1 MSNPSEPDRDGASD
15 APAPDHEET
24 PDAPATGLGDEA
36 ATEVILTEEPAA
48 AAENPQPEPPE
59 RRFTAPGF
67 DSTAT
72 EVMPSMTTAAT
83 EMMQAQPSGRVAPTL
98 MPSRSRRLPV
108 SIPRGWAWALAV
120 VTIIAALAAIAVLG
134 TLWLTKDSRQKASK
148 AEQVR
153 DTIENFDIAVQNG
166 DLAALRGLTCGAV
179 RDDYVNY
186 NDMAWEDTYRKIA
199 AAKQY
204 PVVASIDEVV
214 VDDDHA
220 EANVTAFMAFAPQ
233 VRSTR
238 SFDLQYHDNQWKIC
252 QSRGG

>member
-1 MSNPSEPDRDGASD
+1 MSNPSEPDHGDAAD
-15 APAPDHEET
+15 APAPDQEET
-24 PDAPATGLGDEA
+24 SEAPATDPGDDA
-36 ATEVILTEEPAA
+36 ATEVIVTGEPAV
-48 AAENPQPEPPE
+48 EPKIPEQEPAE

-72 EVMPSMTTAAT
+72 EVIPSMTA
-83 EMMQAQPSGRVAPTL
+83 APTEIMPTQPGANAAPPL
-98 MPSRSRRLPV
+98 VPSRSRILPV
-108 SIPRGWAWALAV
+108 SIPRGWAWVLAV
-120 VTIIAALAAIAVLG
+120 VTVIVVLAVIAVLG
-134 TLWLTKDSRQKASK
+134 TLWLTKDSRQKASRT
-148 AEQVR
+148 EQVR
-153 DTIENFDIAVQNG
+153 DTIENYDIALQNG

-179 RDDYVNY
+179 RESYVNY
-186 NDMAWEDTYRKIA
+186 NDAAWDDTYQKISE
-199 AAKQY
+199 AKQY

-214 VDDDHA
+214 VEDDHA